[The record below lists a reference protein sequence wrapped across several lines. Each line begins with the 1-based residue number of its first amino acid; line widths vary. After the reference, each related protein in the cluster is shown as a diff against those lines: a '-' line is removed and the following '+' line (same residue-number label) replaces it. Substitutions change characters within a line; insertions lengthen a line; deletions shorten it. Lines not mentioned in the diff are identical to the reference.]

1 MKYAKLLKGYDVKST
16 NWGIENKKL
25 NFLAVKGS
33 EKLLKCY
40 QVFKLTKKF
49 PGFDGKGSLKHNLIY
64 YLVYYI
70 NLHWIE
76 CSYIII
82 HDSWVGLAM
91 TRE

>member
-40 QVFKLTKKF
+40 QIFKQVIMFFLNLPKSFLGLTEKV
-49 PGFDGKGSLKHNLIY
+49 P
-64 YLVYYI
+64 
-70 NLHWIE
+70 
-76 CSYIII
+76 
-82 HDSWVGLAM
+82 
-91 TRE
+91 

>member
-40 QVFKLTKKF
+40 QVFKQVIMF
-49 PGFDGKGSLKHNLIY
+49 F
-64 YLVYYI
+64 
-70 NLHWIE
+70 
-76 CSYIII
+76 
-82 HDSWVGLAM
+82 
-91 TRE
+91 